1 MIAIY
6 KNDFLAPEILY
17 PLMGRNIKR
26 LRQQNKMTQE
36 QLAEKI
42 NMDQKQISNIESG
55 RARARL
61 STYLRI
67 ANVFDVSIDHFL
79 AEALLVDL
87 NDLPNSALSR
97 KSEQRFLRDVIL
109 AVLNYLKRKET

>member
-1 MIAIY
+1 
-6 KNDFLAPEILY
+6 
-17 PLMGRNIKR
+17 
-26 LRQQNKMTQE
+26 
-36 QLAEKI
+36 
-42 NMDQKQISNIESG
+42 MDQKQISNIESG

-109 AVLNYLKRKET
+109 ALLNYLKRNMTSPSGMPCFFSQNILGKATSR

>member
-17 PLMGRNIKR
+17 PLIGQNIKR

-42 NMDQKQISNIESG
+42 NVDQKQISHIESG
-55 RARARL
+55 RARPRL

-79 AEALLVDL
+79 VEALLTDM
-87 NDLPNSALSR
+87 NDLPNYALSR